1 MLYTY
6 SPSFCW
12 HTPTPKIQK
21 RLSRPLV
28 QIFFSVFSWVSSFSA
43 SCYHGL
49 SAWQPPRL
57 GIPWLTGPEDSCSAK
72 YTTMPAP
79 VSGGLF
85 DRNSSSLYLELACHY
100 IYILVGLSP
109 HVLSFEKPVVN
120 AIGYGD
126 AYQLTGSPFAT
137 LGKRCEKKCRT
148 PSCARG
154 SRLSYFLL
162 AVVHCRH
169 FGRGPSFVLMHSL
182 EQIPWIFNLMVRS
195 VTGRCSLRDS
205 CR

>member
-1 MLYTY
+1 MGYQPGSLPGWEFPG
-6 SPSFCW
+6 SLD
-12 HTPTPKIQK
+12 PKIAARPNTPRCQ
-21 RLSRPLV
+21 RLF
-28 QIFFSVFSWVSSFSA
+28 QEA
-43 SCYHGL
+43 S
-49 SAWQPPRL
+49 
-57 GIPWLTGPEDSCSAK
+57 LTEILPHCIWNW
-72 YTTMPAP
+72 P
-79 VSGGLF
+79 VII
-85 DRNSSSLYLELACHY
+85 Y

-182 EQIPWIFNLMVRS
+182 EQIPWIFNLVVRS